1 MKIKRLSST
10 AAFIAVMAM
19 VLALTTPVGLADG
32 GKPVKLD
39 PTGLWWGTIFFV
51 GPGGPALPLT
61 FVFYSDGNCQFDSTA
76 ETGHH
81 ALLTGGGS
89 TPLVCVWES
98 NAQGNVEWTGL
109 AILDGEAVAGDPAV
123 FTITRIAFEGQF
135 DNGDAD
141 TISGVIDTDTIPCSD
156 SFGPGT
162 ECPDMALLGP
172 LKVGEGSGLF
182 SATFGR
188 FQP

>member
-1 MKIKRLSST
+1 MRIKRLSST

-19 VLALTTPVGLADG
+19 VLSLTTPLGLAG
-32 GKPVKLD
+32 PGKPVKLD
-39 PTGLWWGTIFFV
+39 PTGLWWGNFFFV

-61 FVFYSDGNCQFDSTA
+61 FVFYSDGNCQFDSTS

-89 TPLVCVWES
+89 TPFVCVWES
-98 NAQGNVEWTGL
+98 NAQGKVEWTGL
-109 AILDGEAVAGDPAV
+109 AILDGVAVAGDAPV
-123 FTITRIAFEGQF
+123 FSITRIAFEGQF

-141 TISGVIDTDTIPCSD
+141 TISGFVDIDTTMCSD
-156 SFGPGT
+156 SFGAGT
-162 ECPDMALLGP
+162 ACPELGP
-172 LKVGEGSGLF
+172 LRFGEGTGGIF
-182 SATFGR
+182 EATFGR